1 MGKDG
6 QADTA
11 YTPMIK
17 AGVEAAMITRAAV
30 SALYIITGVSLRR
43 HAE

>member
-1 MGKDG
+1 MGKR
-6 QADTA
+6 TRR
-11 YTPMIK
+11 TPMIK
-17 AGVEAAMITRAAV
+17 AGVEAAMITRAVV